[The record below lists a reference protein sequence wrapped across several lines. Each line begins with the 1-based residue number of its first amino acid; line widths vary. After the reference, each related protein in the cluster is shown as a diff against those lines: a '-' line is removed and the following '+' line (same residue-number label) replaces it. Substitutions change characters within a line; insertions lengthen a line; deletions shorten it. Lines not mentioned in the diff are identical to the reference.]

1 MCWEVEDFCANSFFL
16 PRREVDFCR
25 RWTSLCCGC
34 IRVFSGRNLPVMAAL
49 HKESLQC
56 DDRLGVYYRKVL
68 EKLKE
73 KEKFLVLPLFMNEL
87 TEEKGIC
94 SLTKRE
100 ERQAFVQALC
110 SLFMVESPGED
121 AGFLAYYEEFKDM
134 LKKDYSTKK
143 ERQKVTACTTGMGLL
158 VLLLLLL

>member
-25 RWTSLCCGC
+25 RWTS
-34 IRVFSGRNLPVMAAL
+34 ISGRNLPVMAAL

-100 ERQAFVQALC
+100 ERLAFVQALC

-121 AGFLAYYEEFKDM
+121 AGFLVYYEEFKDM

>member
-1 MCWEVEDFCANSFFL
+1 MLGSGGLLCQQFFSSQERSRL
-16 PRREVDFCR
+16 LQEMDQ
-25 RWTSLCCGC
+25 SLLRMHQS
-34 IRVFSGRNLPVMAAL
+34 ISGRNLPVMAAL

-100 ERQAFVQALC
+100 ERLAFVQALC

-121 AGFLAYYEEFKDM
+121 AGFLVYYEEFKDM